1 MKGYLQMQTR
11 IQNINF
17 MAKVYRMGRDKKP
30 QSRTQMLN
38 EYNTKMKALAKRKE
52 AAIEFDTFMRSNEVQ
67 EVMDSLPKNS
77 EVNFFCGYD
86 SDYMDNSLP
95 FFIKYNEKHTDVSDS
110 NSLNHS
116 EVNKL
121 YLVDMNQDGSFDK
134 GGIINWLSGF
144 AKNGSID
151 NY

>member
-1 MKGYLQMQTR
+1 MKGYLQMQIG
-11 IQNINF
+11 IQNISF
-17 MAKVYRMGRDKKP
+17 MAKINRMGRDKKP

-95 FFIKYNEKHTDVSDS
+95 FFIKYTNNQEGVKDCDC
-110 NSLNHS
+110 LNNS

>member
-1 MKGYLQMQTR
+1 MQTR